1 LLFGNKFAQFKRKHI
16 MSRKKREAIAS
27 GLSETSPT
35 VESSSEKQSFWQNL
49 GKTERYFAVGVIAL
63 LAVGVFGAVSSNLN
77 LFGGSSSANPTV
89 QNSGNPNSA
98 TQNATSSQPISPT
111 NPPPT
116 SATPQLSKEYI
127 YAGSRMLAVEDA
139 NANAAP
145 PADLAVWRPST
156 GTWYVLGGSGSQ
168 QVFYQWGANG
178 DQPAPGDY
186 DGDGKTDFSI
196 FRPLSGQWWITKSSD
211 NSTLAFQF
219 GASCPPN
226 SQTPCDKVA
235 QADFDGDG
243 KTDAAVFRP
252 TDGTWYILPSSGGSY
267 YGEQFGLPT
276 DIPAPADYDGDGKA
290 DIGVWRNSDKVF
302 YSSNS
307 SNGAFVTVSVVPP
320 SNITPQPDNRPVSGD
335 YDGDGRADYAVRNGN
350 HWIINRSSNGAVE
363 AVLWQDGADKA
374 VQNDYDGDG
383 KVDIAT
389 WKPTGGIWKI
399 LNSSNGQTRTEYWG
413 IAEDIPV
420 PAYYR
425 R

>member
-1 LLFGNKFAQFKRKHI
+1 
-16 MSRKKREAIAS
+16 MSKKKREAIVT

-35 VESSSEKQSFWQNL
+35 VEISTNEKGFWRSL
-49 GKTERYFAVGVIAL
+49 GKIERYFAVGIVAL
-63 LAVGVFGAVSSNLN
+63 LAVGVFGAVGSNLN
-77 LFGGSSSANPTV
+77 LFGGSFSANPTA
-89 QNSGNPNSA
+89 QNSVIPNSA
-98 TQNATSSQPISPT
+98 TQISSSAQPISPNNAT
-111 NPPPT
+111 VT
-116 SATPQLSKEYI
+116 TATPVLSKEMI
-127 YAGSRMLAVEDA
+127 YAGSRMVAVEDA

-156 GTWYVLGGSGSQ
+156 GVWYVLGGQGSSQ
-168 QVFYQWGANG
+168 TFFQWGSSG

-196 FRPLSGQWWITKSSD
+196 FRPISGQWWIVKSSD
-211 NSTLAFQF
+211 STSFAFQF
-219 GASCPPN
+219 GTSCSGTPETIPN
-226 SQTPCDKVA
+226 CDKVA

-267 YGEQFGLPT
+267 YGIQFGLGS
-276 DIPAPADYDGDGKA
+276 DKPAPGDYDGDGKA
-290 DIGVWRNSDKVF
+290 DVGVWRNSNKTF

-307 SNGAFVTVSVVPP
+307 SNGAFLFTQIVPTGTTP
-320 SNITPQPDNRPVSGD
+320 APESNPVSGD
-335 YDGDGRADYAVRNGN
+335 YDGDGRADYAIRNGAN
-350 HWIINRSSNGAVE
+350 WIVKRSSNGIVDTTA
-363 AVLWQDGADKA
+363 WQDGADRA

-389 WKPTGGIWKI
+389 WKPAGGIWQI
-399 LNSSNGQTRTEYWG
+399 LKSSNGQVRTEYWG

>member
-1 LLFGNKFAQFKRKHI
+1 
-16 MSRKKREAIAS
+16 
-27 GLSETSPT
+27 
-35 VESSSEKQSFWQNL
+35 
-49 GKTERYFAVGVIAL
+49 
-63 LAVGVFGAVSSNLN
+63 
-77 LFGGSSSANPTV
+77 
-89 QNSGNPNSA
+89 
-98 TQNATSSQPISPT
+98 
-111 NPPPT
+111 
-116 SATPQLSKEYI
+116 
-127 YAGSRMLAVEDA
+127 MLAVEDA

-145 PADLAVWRPST
+145 PADVAVWRPST
-156 GTWYVLGGSGSQ
+156 GTWYVLGGTGSQ
-168 QVFYQWGANG
+168 QTFYQWGANG

-196 FRPLSGQWWITKSSD
+196 FRPISGQWWITQSS
-211 NSTLAFQF
+211 NGATLAFQF
-219 GASCPPN
+219 GASCTTSDTTN
-226 SQTPCDKVA
+226 CDKVA

-290 DIGVWRNSDKVF
+290 DVGVWRNSNTTF
-302 YSSNS
+302 YSRNSNNS
-307 SNGAFVTVSVVPP
+307 ALSYAPVVPP
-320 SNITPQPDNRPVSGD
+320 SNITPQPDNKPVSGD
-335 YDGDGRADYAVRNGN
+335 YDGDGRADYTVRNGN
-350 HWIINRSSNGAVE
+350 YWIIKRSSNGIVDAVQ
-363 AVLWQDGADKA
+363 WQDGADRA

-383 KVDIAT
+383 KVDIAV
-389 WKPTGGIWKI
+389 WKSAGGIWKI